1 MLPRMLPRPVRAWVR
16 GRLPEQPGG
25 ARIFVRS
32 DYEFWYD
39 PSTIVG
45 ETDIGRADHRTVVVR
60 GRSGDVPL
68 KQADRFIQKVQE
80 LEDSNSLTP
89 VIYDEGVSYLY
100 VQVSG
105 LSLGAHTAAT
115 FRT

>member
-1 MLPRMLPRPVRAWVR
+1 M
-16 GRLPEQPGG
+16 
-25 ARIFVRS
+25 
-32 DYEFWYD
+32 
-39 PSTIVG
+39 
-45 ETDIGRADHRTVVVR
+45 VVR

-100 VQVSG
+100 VQVSS
-105 LSLGAHTAAT
+105 LFLGAHVVAS
-115 FRT
+115 FRTGTARMRITRG